1 MFQAAALGCT
11 LGIAIVG
18 GAATGY
24 ILKASLWTQVD
35 GNDLFLDDSY
45 WDVAPFADEEVV
57 QFQFFVDI

>member
-24 ILKASLWTQVD
+24 ILKANFWSQIES
-35 GNDLFLDDSY
+35 NDLFLDDPY
-45 WDVAPFADEEVV
+45 WDVAPYTDEV
-57 QFQFFVDI
+57 F